1 MMRRLRKMI
10 AQEVSDASSSNAIT
24 IGTGTLACTISFRI
38 ESGSPIARYLRGHSL
53 AQELRQPPGTQ
64 ARGIDA
70 GDTHLRLDQKS
81 LPRRAARGS
90 TIDLLREA
98 QRCGPFRSRLTG
110 DLELIIEPC
119 RRAVI
124 DLDAHHGKEDAR
136 LAREL
141 ELRMT
146 LCAQPLGARA
156 LEEAQVIGV
165 IDDGTAV
172 GILPVHARW
181 PGEHAHRSPSN
192 SGSVAARSG
201 GLMPKCRYEA
211 RVTMRPRAVRTR
223 NPCWMRKGSV
233 TSSSVSRSSP
243 SAAARLSIP
252 TGPPSKRSMIAVSSL
267 RSRVSKPSRSTSSRS
282 SAASATPAPMRPSAR
297 TCA

>member
-10 AQEVSDASSSNAIT
+10 AQELSDASSSNAIT
-24 IGTGTLACTISFRI
+24 ICTGTLACTISFRI
-38 ESGSPIARYLRGHSL
+38 ESGSPIARCLRRHSR
-53 AQELRQPPGTQ
+53 AQELRQTPGTQ
-64 ARGIDA
+64 APGIDA
-70 GDTHLRLDQKS
+70 GDAHLRLDQKS
-81 LPRRAARGS
+81 LTRRPACGG
-90 TIDLLREA
+90 TIDPLREA
-98 QRCGPFRSRLTG
+98 QRCGPFRARLTG

-124 DLDAHHGKEDAR
+124 DLDAHHGEEDAG

-141 ELRMT
+141 ELRMA
-146 LCAQPLGARA
+146 LCAQPFGARA

-165 IDDGTAV
+165 IHDRAAV
-172 GILPVHARW
+172 GILPVHPSW
-181 PGEHAHRSPSN
+181 PGKHAHRSASN
-192 SGSVAARSG
+192 SGSVLARSG

-223 NPCWMRKGSV
+223 NPCWMRNGSV

-252 TGPPSKRSMIAVSSL
+252 TGPPSKRSMIAVRSL
-267 RSRVSKPSRSTSSRS
+267 RSRVSKPSRSTSSIS
-282 SAASATPAPMRPSAR
+282 SAASAIASPMRPSAR